1 MNLTDETLDK
11 LELEEVS
18 YSEADAI
25 IQTALKTLVEQK
37 QPEIEERMER
47 FEGTRFTD
55 FGKLKMLEEIREEV
69 IGSNGG
75 EE

>member
-25 IQTALKTLVEQK
+25 IQTALKTLIEQK